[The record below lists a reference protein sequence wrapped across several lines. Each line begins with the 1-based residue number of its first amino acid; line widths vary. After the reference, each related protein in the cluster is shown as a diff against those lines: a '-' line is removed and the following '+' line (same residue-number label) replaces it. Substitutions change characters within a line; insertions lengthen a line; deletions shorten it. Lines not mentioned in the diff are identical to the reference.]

1 MLQMLGGVR
10 DRKVRTLR
18 ENVNGA
24 LALRKLLQQFEP
36 MTMAERFRDSRELR
50 KQGLLGTG
58 R

>member
-10 DRKVRTLR
+10 DRKARTLR

-36 MTMAERFRDSRELR
+36 MTMAERFRNSRELR
-50 KQGLLGTG
+50 K
-58 R
+58 